1 MRKEKIEI
9 KKLKKYFF
17 FDTKS
22 IESIRKDMHAACL
35 IGPIPITTIQ
45 YGYAIKREK
54 YLLFNVEQK

>member
-35 IGPIPITTIQ
+35 IGPIPITTI
-45 YGYAIKREK
+45 
-54 YLLFNVEQK
+54 